1 MNKERLTTFV
11 DAVLAII
18 MTILV
23 LELRQPDPVSLEG
36 FLQLKENFFAYTLS
50 FFWLG
55 TMWVNLHNEWYRIKR
70 INVQIIWATIV
81 MLFFSTLF
89 PYATSIV
96 SENFNNEA
104 AQGFYGIIVILIT
117 ISNYVSYQ
125 ELAKENG
132 RDSSVVNQIQDRNH
146 WLYLDIIIKIIGLII
161 SLLFYPPAMMYSV
174 LLTLLVLV
182 IPNQI
187 KNARKKTYN
196 EPKE

>member
-1 MNKERLTTFV
+1 MNKDRLTTFV

-23 LELRQPDPVSLEG
+23 LELRKPDPVSFKG

-70 INVQIIWATIV
+70 INVQIIWTTMV
-81 MLFFSTLF
+81 MLFFSSLF
-89 PYATSIV
+89 PYATTIV

-117 ISNYVSYQ
+117 ISNYISYQ
-125 ELAKENG
+125 ELAKENKQ
-132 RDSSVVNQIQDRNH
+132 DSSVIHQIKNRNH
-146 WLYLDIIIKIIGLII
+146 WLYLDIIIKLIGLIL
-161 SLLFYPPAMMYSV
+161 SLSFYPPAMMYSV
-174 LLTLLVLV
+174 LVTLVTLVV
-182 IPNQI
+182 PNQI
-187 KNARKKTYN
+187 KNIRSGAYN
-196 EPKE
+196 EPKK

>member
-36 FLQLKENFFAYTLS
+36 FLQLKENFFAYALS

-132 RDSSVVNQIQDRNH
+132 RDSSVVNKIQDRNH

-187 KNARKKTYN
+187 KNAHNKN
-196 EPKE
+196 L